1 MKLSHSKVNKYKECP
16 RRYDFH
22 YNKRIRSVEL
32 NSPLFFGSAL
42 DDAIGV
48 LLLKLKKNL
57 TEEEQALVEK
67 GELQVFDDGMR
78 TNMLNRVQKV
88 DIMTYEHTTY
98 SKKDFDLAVFT
109 DEDFASIGED
119 QDFIKAHM
127 EWYYTEIKKKSPK
140 IEDKDRDIFN
150 KINWTSLYRKGLM
163 IIETYEKEIIPEIHE
178 VFAVQKSISL
188 PNEDGDEIIGFI
200 DFICSFKDAPDVKV
214 IVDNKSSSK
223 AYKQQDLDESDQL
236 HTYAE
241 AEGLEDI
248 CYIVYEKDIRKR
260 DPRVRITIWRGK
272 INEDQMEKTFDNYML
287 VLDNIK
293 EEKFQ
298 PDFNS
303 GCFFYGKFC
312 QYYSICHKEQM
323 NDKLINLNKVKDEK

>member
-1 MKLSHSKVNKYKECP
+1 MKLSHSKVQKYKQCP
-16 RRYDFH
+16 RMFDFH

-32 NSPLFFGSAL
+32 NSPLWFGSAL
-42 DDAIGV
+42 DDAIGTM
-48 LLLKLKKNL
+48 LLKLKKDL
-57 TEEEQALVEK
+57 TEEEQEMVDK
-67 GELQVFDDGMR
+67 GELVVFHEGME
-78 TNMLNRVQKV
+78 TNMMNYVQKI
-88 DIMTYEHTTY
+88 DIKTYEHTTY
-98 SKKDFDLAVFT
+98 SKADFDLAVLT
-109 DEDFASIGED
+109 DEDFDSIGED
-119 QDFIKAHM
+119 SDFVKAHM
-127 EWYYTEIKKKSPK
+127 EWYYTEVKKKSPE
-140 IEDKDRDIFN
+140 ITDKDRDMFN

-163 IIETYEKEIIPEIHE
+163 IIEKYREEIIPEIHE

-188 PNEDGDEIIGFI
+188 PNEDGDEIIGYI

-223 AYKQQDLDESDQL
+223 PYKQQDLDESDQL

-241 AEGLEDI
+241 AEELEDI
-248 CYIVYEKDIRKR
+248 CYIVYEKNIRKR

-272 INEDQMEKTFDNYML
+272 INDDQMEKTFDNYME

-303 GCFFYGKFC
+303 GCFFFGKPC
-312 QYYSICHKEQM
+312 IYHDICHKEKM
-323 NDKLINLNKVKDEK
+323 SDKLVNLNKEKK